1 MLSSSIQKTMQATI
15 VIRNQTGGS
24 HWWIMDNTAL
34 KTLSNL
40 FLILRISSCI
50 YIKFNHNNL
59 NLQSL
64 QFVLNLGNWFTS
76 VVARLSPNK
85 SFNVDCRID
94 AVFPQVRCAAS

>member
-1 MLSSSIQKTMQATI
+1 
-15 VIRNQTGGS
+15 
-24 HWWIMDNTAL
+24 MDSTAL
-34 KTLSNL
+34 KTLSVL
-40 FLILRISSCI
+40 FLIHRSCSAI
-50 YIKFNHNNL
+50 NINSHRNNL

-76 VVARLSPNK
+76 VVAGLSPNK